1 MRMRVP
7 DLRGIEAFPSGPD
20 QVVLGE
26 AARQAREAGIPYS
39 LVRPQT
45 VGRESGRSKRRA
57 AG

>member
-7 DLRGIEAFPSGPD
+7 DLRGIEAFPGGPD
-20 QVVLGE
+20 QFVLGE
-26 AARQAREAGIPYS
+26 AARQVREAGIPYS
-39 LVRPQT
+39 LLGPQA